1 MLKTNRRTVWW
12 EVLALPTWRWV
23 VLLRITVLGMYQFF
37 RDEFLSPETAEKYK
51 LPKLLPNISWHWW
64 IVVLLV
70 CVIGVLMESAY
81 RAIKQ
86 REDKIIGLEHRLTP
100 KFTVV
105 FDRSIPSCDAKPLFT
120 DGSYSRCIRLKVELV
135 KDTRLAGCEAWLS
148 IDRFS
153 NVGPARCFGRKPMR
167 R

>member
-1 MLKTNRRTVWW
+1 MVGSTGPFRLGDGLYCYQLQSLAYTSFFGTSSYRQRPQRNTNS
-12 EVLALPTWRWV
+12 
-23 VLLRITVLGMYQFF
+23 Q
-37 RDEFLSPETAEKYK
+37 
-51 LPKLLPNISWHWW
+51 KLLPNVSWHWW

-86 REDKIIGLEHRLTP
+86 REDKIIGLEDRLTP
-100 KFTVV
+100 KFTAV

>member
-1 MLKTNRRTVWW
+1 
-12 EVLALPTWRWV
+12 
-23 VLLRITVLGMYQFF
+23 MYQFF

-64 IVVLLV
+64 IVVLLL

-86 REDKIIGLEHRLTP
+86 REDKIIGLEDRLTP
-100 KFTVV
+100 KFTAV